1 MATVLTVSVRW
12 QYEAA
17 CQASWNAV
25 AADQRPIG
33 FLYCMSTNDVVH
45 AVPAASPHAASK
57 CQQRND
63 VLTNHSLSRQ
73 VNFARKNHPHVV
85 VRYNEAD
92 NRASCDGALV
102 LDLTK
107 MKTARVWPC
116 DSVGPAHRAQPSTL
130 GLARLLAPYLARVS

>member
-1 MATVLTVSVRW
+1 M
-12 QYEAA
+12 
-17 CQASWNAV
+17 
-25 AADQRPIG
+25 
-33 FLYCMSTNDVVH
+33 
-45 AVPAASPHAASK
+45 
-57 CQQRND
+57 
-63 VLTNHSLSRQ
+63 
-73 VNFARKNHPHVV
+73 NFARKNHPHVV